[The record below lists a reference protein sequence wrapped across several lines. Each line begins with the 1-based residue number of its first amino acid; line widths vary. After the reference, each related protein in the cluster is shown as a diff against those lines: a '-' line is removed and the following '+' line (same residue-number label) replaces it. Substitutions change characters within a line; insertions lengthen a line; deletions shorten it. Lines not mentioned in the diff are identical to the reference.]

1 VDPVADAADVTGGTS
16 VTVVTAVTGV
26 TGVAG
31 MTGRTHAAAANPP
44 DAAQAATVDAT
55 DTTHSV
61 DAADVAPSTV
71 TESEADGVGPLDPAV
86 VLCDLDG
93 VIWLS
98 HVPIPGSVEAV
109 ARLRAAGRRVVFVTN
124 NSSAVIADQEAALAA
139 VGIPAAGDVLTSAMA
154 AAALVGPGERV
165 LVCGGPGISEAL
177 GHRGAIA
184 VPGDDPDGVDVDVV
198 MVGFHRTFDY
208 ERMRI
213 AATAAMRGARL
224 IATNDDATYPTP
236 DGPIPGGGSILAAV
250 VTASGRQPVVA
261 GKPYAPMADAVRAI
275 VGDVSTRRVL
285 VVGDRASTDGEF
297 AVTLACP
304 FALVRSGVTR
314 AGDRI
319 GVPVAIDVPD
329 LAAVVDTLRADHVP
343 G

>member
-1 VDPVADAADVTGGTS
+1 VDRAAEDDAGVAAADATE
-16 VTVVTAVTGV
+16 TA
-26 TGVAG
+26 
-31 MTGRTHAAAANPP
+31 
-44 DAAQAATVDAT
+44 
-55 DTTHSV
+55 HSV
-61 DAADVAPSTV
+61 DAADVVGAAGAIEPD
-71 TESEADGVGPLDPAV
+71 ADRSGPLDPEV

-98 HVPIPGSVEAV
+98 HVAIPGSVDAV

-124 NSSAVIADQEAALAA
+124 NSSVVLAGQEAALAA

-154 AAALVGPGERV
+154 AAALVEPGERV
-165 LVCGGPGISEAL
+165 LVCGGPGIGEAL

-184 VPGDDPDGVDVDVV
+184 VPGDDPAGVDVDAV

-250 VTASGRQPVVA
+250 ATASGRQPVIA
-261 GKPYAPMADAVRAI
+261 GKPYLPMADAVRAML
-275 VGDVSTRRVL
+275 GDVAGERIL
-285 VVGDRASTDGEF
+285 VVGDRASTDGQF

-304 FALVRSGVTR
+304 FALVRSGVTL
-314 AGDRI
+314 AGDPV

-329 LAAVVDTLRADHVP
+329 LAAVVVALRRDHVP